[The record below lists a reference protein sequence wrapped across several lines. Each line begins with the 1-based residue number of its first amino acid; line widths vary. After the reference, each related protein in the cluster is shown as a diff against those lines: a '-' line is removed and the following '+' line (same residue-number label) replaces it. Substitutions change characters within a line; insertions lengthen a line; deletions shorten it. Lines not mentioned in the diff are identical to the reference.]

1 MTSSDKAQLTTGRP
15 RGPRTQSSGL
25 RVAVVCSR
33 FNDVITD
40 RLLDGARA
48 TLAEHG
54 VPDDAIVEVWVPGA
68 FELPLA
74 AKRLAESGE
83 TDAIVCLGAV
93 IRGET
98 GHYDLVAGQCAAGI
112 QSAQL
117 STGVPIGF
125 GVLATD
131 TVEQA
136 EERAGGAEGNKGSEA
151 AEAALEMAALLGR
164 LAKDGPA

>member
-1 MTSSDKAQLTTGRP
+1 MTSSDKGQLTTGRP
-15 RGPRTQSSGL
+15 RGPRLSGAGL
-25 RVAVVCSR
+25 RVALVCSR
-33 FNDVITD
+33 FNDVITE
-40 RLLDGARA
+40 RLLEGARA
-48 TLAEHG
+48 ALSEHG
-54 VPDDAIVEVWVPGA
+54 VAPDAIVEVWVPGA

-83 TDAIVCLGAV
+83 ADAIICLGAV

-131 TVEQA
+131 TVGQA
-136 EERAGGAEGNKGSEA
+136 AERAGGNEGNKGAEA
-151 AEAALEMAALLGR
+151 AEAALEMACLLGR
-164 LAKDGPA
+164 LAKGGQE